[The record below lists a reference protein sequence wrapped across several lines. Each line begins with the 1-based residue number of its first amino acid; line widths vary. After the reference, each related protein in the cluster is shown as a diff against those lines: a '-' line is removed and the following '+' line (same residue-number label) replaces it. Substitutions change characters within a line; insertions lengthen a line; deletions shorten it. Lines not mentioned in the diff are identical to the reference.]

1 MLIILEGNDATGK
14 TQLAQHLEADYGFIY
29 YHFGPPDKHPIDEWG
44 SLIEAYTPGA
54 GVNVVMDRLHWGELV
69 YAPHYRG
76 KSQLGYPGFEWMER
90 AIQARG
96 GVTVLCEGDTEKIL
110 ERVIALED
118 DYVEKNLEH
127 LQMLSDLYTDTW
139 KRARTPVYRH
149 NFDAGWEVNLNV
161 VFAMARNLERA
172 AAPMDR
178 EYLGSLGASV
188 LFVGDI
194 NGGVDSDINMFPFP
208 AYDSRGCGYY
218 LMETLLLIPA
228 LDEYGI
234 INAYTAYDG
243 TPREDLIETWERL
256 DEPRAVALGTNA
268 SDVLTEL
275 GIAHGVTYHPAY
287 VKRFKFGEQKLY
299 GNSIWNAVLSLNDT
313 TAMFT

>member
-14 TQLAQHLEADYGFIY
+14 TQLAKHLEADYGFDY

-44 SLIEAYTPGA
+44 SLIEQYTPGA
-54 GVNVVMDRLHWGELV
+54 GTDVVMDRLHWGELV

-76 KSQLGYPGFEWMER
+76 RSQLGYPGFEWMER

-96 GVTVLCEGDTEKIL
+96 GVTVLAEGEPEKIL

-161 VFAMARNLERA
+161 VFAMARNLEREA
-172 AAPMDR
+172 IHIDR
-178 EYLGSLGASV
+178 EYLGSLGATV
-188 LFVGDI
+188 LFVGDVH
-194 NGGVDSDINMFPFP
+194 GLGDSDIDLFPFA
-208 AYDSRGCGYY
+208 AYDSHGCGFY
-218 LMETLLLIPA
+218 LIETLLEIPA
-228 LDEYGI
+228 LEEYGI
-234 INAYTAYDG
+234 INAHTADRG
-243 TPREDLIETWERL
+243 LPRSSLMSTWERL
-256 DEPRAVALGTNA
+256 GKPRVVALGTNA
-268 SDVLTEL
+268 SNVLTEK

-287 VKRFKFGEQKLY
+287 VKRFKFGEQKTY
-299 GNSIWNAVLSLNDT
+299 ANSIWNAVLSLNDT